1 MTKII
6 VDMGKLSQFQKD
18 LANDAEEFDNI
29 TKKMANIVRDLEN
42 GWQGYDAH
50 NFISNASS
58 YLNNLKQV
66 RDVLSEESNL
76 IDGRSKIYSN
86 RIDDFYSKIGG
97 KEDDK

>member
-6 VDMGKLSQFQKD
+6 VDMNKLSQFQKD
-18 LANDAEEFDNI
+18 LSYDAEEFDTI
-29 TKKMANIVRDLEN
+29 TKKMASIVNDLNN

-50 NFISNASS
+50 NFITNASS

-66 RDVLSEESNL
+66 RDVLSEESAL
-76 IDGRSKIYSN
+76 IEGRTSYYSN